1 MKHEE
6 ISLQTKKALA
16 DSLKRAMSK
25 KPFQKITVRE
35 LIEDCGV
42 NRKTFYYHFEDIY
55 DLLRWMLEEE
65 SIEVVRSF
73 DLLLDFDEAITFV
86 MNYVEENDHILNCAY
101 DALGRDGLRRFF
113 ISDFLE
119 ICRTVIEG
127 IEERAGVRLES
138 GYRDFLCEF
147 YSSAVSGIL
156 IEWVHDRSHRDRDAV
171 TRYLTVTIRDSL
183 TGIFGSD
190 TYIKKRGDA
199 FAYAK

>member
-16 DSLKRAMSK
+16 ESLKRAMSK
-25 KPFQKITVRE
+25 KPFQKITVSE
-35 LIEDCGV
+35 LISDCGI

-65 SIEVVRSF
+65 SVEVVRSF
-73 DLLLDFDEAITFV
+73 DLLLDFDEAIIFV

-113 ISDFLE
+113 MSDFID
-119 ICRTVIEG
+119 ICRSVIEE
-127 IEERAGVRLES
+127 IEERVGVRLEP

-156 IEWVHDRSHRDRDAV
+156 IEWVRDRSRRDRDAV
-171 TRYLTVTIRDSL
+171 TRYLTVAIRDSL
-183 TGIFGSD
+183 AGIFG
-190 TYIKKRGDA
+190 KNA
-199 FAYAK
+199 FTEKQP